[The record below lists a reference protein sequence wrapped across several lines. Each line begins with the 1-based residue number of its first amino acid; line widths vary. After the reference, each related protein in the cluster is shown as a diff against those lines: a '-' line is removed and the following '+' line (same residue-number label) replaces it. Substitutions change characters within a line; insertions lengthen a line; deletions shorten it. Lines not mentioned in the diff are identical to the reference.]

1 MSDEPVD
8 PDKERHTF
16 VMPPGESWVETDG
29 EPAPDGT
36 WAEMT
41 LDLGDPHT
49 QLTTPESFVEEPP
62 PPRRAQ
68 VIDGG
73 FDEVLAMLWAADRFR
88 ARLMRRDLRWLNQ
101 IVTAAGMKIVLVR
114 DARGDD

>member
-1 MSDEPVD
+1 MSDESVD

-49 QLTTPESFVEEPP
+49 QLTSPESFVEEPP

-68 VIDGG
+68 VMDGG
-73 FDEVLAMLWAADRFR
+73 FDEVVAMLWAADRFR

-114 DARGDD
+114 DAREDD